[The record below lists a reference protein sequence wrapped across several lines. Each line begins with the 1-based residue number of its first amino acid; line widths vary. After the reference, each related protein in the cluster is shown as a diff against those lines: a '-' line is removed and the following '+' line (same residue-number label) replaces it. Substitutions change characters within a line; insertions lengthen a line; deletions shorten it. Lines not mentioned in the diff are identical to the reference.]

1 MTSQDFVYWI
11 KGYLA
16 AQQDSQMKLDIEKA
30 LKQVNEGQVSGTVS
44 LSNYPNGITNFTYNT
59 KQQLND

>member
-1 MTSQDFVYWI
+1 MTPQEFVFWI

-16 AQQDSQMKLDIEKA
+16 GQHNSEIKTDIERA
-30 LKQVNEGQVSGTVS
+30 LKQVNEHANSSITH
-44 LSNYPNGITNFTYNT
+44 LSNHPNTTFTYNT